1 MTAKANIVSIKA
13 HGENLLVIFPG
24 ATERDPVKLCKK
36 LRKIEHMAARI
47 GLRLCNGPEY
57 PEGALENTK
66 AIVMQK
72 LSAVLGAHGVPV
84 FINQDPRG
92 YALKIRSEAA
102 AKLTIH
108 RDMGG
113 YGIIAPEF

>member
-1 MTAKANIVSIKA
+1 MKPNQLASIKA

-36 LRKIEHMAARI
+36 LRRIERQAAMI

-57 PEGALENTK
+57 TPQAYENTQ
-66 AIVMQK
+66 ALVWEK
-72 LSAVLGAHGVPV
+72 LSAVLGAHSVPII
-84 FINQDPRG
+84 INQDPRG

-102 AKLTIH
+102 AKLKIF